1 MRRLAVAMVM
11 MLSFAIP
18 RLTSAALPPLVAPL
32 TPIGDGLS
40 APTRI
45 AMDSRGLLYVADPRR
60 GGVVILTLDGLPAP
74 GESVVQTQA
83 PPIGVAV
90 TPGGDLLVCEG
101 TIVAA
106 YRKTNGT
113 FSRTATLSPPD
124 GFGTP
129 NGIAVAPDGTI
140 YVADSTKDRISIFS
154 PTYSHRSSFGTSGS
168 GSGQFSLPTAVAFD
182 RAAGQILVVDTLNG
196 RIQFFDRSGTFI
208 RSIGTRGVDL
218 NGADDTVEPNLVFT
232 SPHGI
237 ALEYSRTAPERL
249 ERIYVADSYQS
260 RVQVVDPSG
269 AGRRLRYVGS
279 YGSTAG
285 KLLHPADILFDQFN
299 SRIIV
304 TNGMGNLVPFG
315 IDGGVTPPIDTPP
328 RLSVDTPPTLIRSD
342 SFTLTGTVDRPAIVE
357 VSVTGGSATVSPVT
371 FTSVSSWQATVSS
384 LQPEQLTTL
393 KVTARSVGGSQT
405 SRSFDV
411 TYHPDAPTLA
421 IDPLPSP
428 VTVADS
434 LTISG
439 TAESEANVS
448 VTGPAGTSAQVT
460 RSGTTWR
467 ATLNGLAPGPNDFT
481 VTASARNL
489 STSETISITR
499 AVVTPTMLPS
509 GSGTATPFVTVSG
522 DISGV
527 TEVQI
532 SLDGKTPVTVPVV
545 DGRFSYPVLLA
556 RGSNTVSITVRDGNG
571 GTSTSTVTLTHDPS
585 LPSVTIDGLISGG
598 ITYGEGGAVPS
609 GTPSPTLTGSLRGSS
624 VTVTL
629 DGGTTLTPTVSG
641 TTWSAPLPPNLLPG
655 THTAVVTVSD
665 NGKSSSAAVSF
676 RVVDPAA
683 APPLSLSVAPESNP
697 SAVSYGH
704 LATGRNR
711 LTITGTTDGS
721 TLSVDVSLDG
731 TGLPVE
737 LDRTTGRFTVTLP
750 ADLTTEG
757 VHTLIVTAYGPN
769 DSTTTLSRS
778 VSYTTE
784 RPALAVQSS
793 GNQTIYTLGSG
804 YVTAF
809 YVDDVGNRRTL
820 PVAPDGTVTIPSG
833 GIEQRRI
840 TFVDHAGNSSRN
852 GRLTAGSG
860 EPGLPDVLTAIRIHL
875 EMERATTDML
885 LTGDVAPLVNGTP
898 VPDGKIDAQDAL
910 AILLRVVGSITW

>member
-1 MRRLAVAMVM
+1 MRRLAVAMAM
-11 MLSFAIP
+11 MLLPSIP
-18 RLTSAALPPLVAPL
+18 ELTLAALPPLVAPL
-32 TPIGDGLS
+32 TPIGDGLFS
-40 APTRI
+40 PTRI
-45 AMDSRGLLYVADPRR
+45 AMDSRALLYVADPRR
-60 GGVVILTLDGLPAP
+60 GGVTILTLDGLPAP
-74 GESVVQTQA
+74 GESLVSTQA

-90 TPGGDLLVCEG
+90 TPGGDLLVSEG
-101 TIVAA
+101 AAVVA
-106 YRKTNGT
+106 YRKTSGSYT
-113 FSRTATLSPPD
+113 RTATLSPPD

-140 YVADSTKDRISIFS
+140 YVADSSKDRISIFS
-154 PTYSHRSSFGTSGS
+154 PAYAHQSSFGTSGN
-168 GSGQFSLPTAVAFD
+168 GNGQFSLPTALAYD
-182 RAAGQILVVDTLNG
+182 RAANQLLVVDTLNG

-208 RSIGTRGVDL
+208 RSIGTRGIDL
-218 NGADDTVEPNLVFT
+218 NGADDTIEPNLVFT

-237 ALEYSRTAPERL
+237 ALEYSRTVPERL
-249 ERIYVADSYQS
+249 ERIYVVDTYQS
-260 RVQVVDPSG
+260 RVQVVDPAG

-285 KLLHPADILFDQFN
+285 KLLHPADILFDPFN

-315 IDGGVTPPIDTPP
+315 IDGGVTPPVDTPP

-357 VSVTGGSATVSPVT
+357 VSVTGGSATVSPVS
-371 FTSVSSWQATVSS
+371 FTSVTSWQATVSS
-384 LQPEQLTTL
+384 LPSGQLTTL

-411 TYHPDAPTLA
+411 TYRPDAPALA

-428 VTVADS
+428 VTVLDS

-467 ATLNGLAPGPNDFT
+467 ATLTGLAPGVNDFT

-532 SLDGKTPVTVPVV
+532 SLDGQTPVTVPVV
-545 DGRFSYPVLLA
+545 DGRFSYPVLLS
-556 RGSNTVSITVRDGNG
+556 RGSNTVTITVRDGNG
-571 GTSTSTVTLTHDPS
+571 GTSTSTLTLTHDPS
-585 LPSVTIDGLISGG
+585 LPAVTIDGITSGG

-609 GTPSPTLTGSLRGSS
+609 GALSPTLAGSLRGSS

-629 DGGTTLTPTVSG
+629 DGTSLTPTVSG
-641 TTWSAPLPPNLLPG
+641 SAWSAPLPSNLPTG

-665 NGKSSSAAVSF
+665 NGKTSSAAVSF
-676 RVVDPAA
+676 RVVDPAT

-711 LTITGTTDGS
+711 LTLSGTTDGS

-731 TGLPVE
+731 RGLPVE
-737 LDRTTGRFTVTLP
+737 LDRTTGRFTVTVP
-750 ADLTTEG
+750 VELTTEG
-757 VHTLIVTAYGPN
+757 VHTLLVTAYGPN
-769 DSTTTLSRS
+769 GSTTSLFRS

-784 RPALAVQSS
+784 RPALAAQSS
-793 GNQTIYTLGSG
+793 GNQTVYTLGPG

-809 YVDDVGNRRTL
+809 YVDGTGNRLTL
-820 PVAPDGTVTIPSG
+820 PVASDGTVTVPSG
-833 GIEQRRI
+833 GIEQQRI
-840 TFVDHAGNSSRN
+840 IFVDHAGNTSRN
-852 GRLTAGSG
+852 GRLTAGNG
-860 EPGLPDVLTAIRIHL
+860 EPALADVLKAIRIHL
-875 EMERATTDML
+875 EMERATPDML